1 MLYSLSHWWKRI
13 DVAGQLFYSNSIQ
26 DMPHHHSRIFP
37 INFVTIVFIFVINSI
52 VYSIIANIKTTPLL
66 MIISTIN
73 ITAIKIVIISIIIGV
88 ISINMWSYMI
98 IITST
103 IIIIIVL
110 LSRYLDFIQSSPR
123 IFQPPPPCPL
133 FLPLKHHHRCHHH
146 YHRCYHLHHHIQYQV
161 LFSQKFAVI
170 FNSSWWHAIILS
182 LKPSR
187 SLIEFKSNSLSLE
200 CVVSS
205 AKERIN
211 DEMKQRKT
219 VQGQWEDS
227 NHQQSSTIHSLPPS
241 SLYICIF

>member
-37 INFVTIVFIFVINSI
+37 INFVTIIFVFVINSI
-52 VYSIIANIKTTPLL
+52 VYSIIVNIKTTPLL

-123 IFQPPPPCPL
+123 IFQPP
-133 FLPLKHHHRCHHH
+133 LPLLAH
-146 YHRCYHLHHHIQYQV
+146 
-161 LFSQKFAVI
+161 FSCLSNIIIVVI
-170 FNSSWWHAIILS
+170 IIIIVAIISIIIFSIKFCFPTNLPS
-182 LKPSR
+182 YLILLGGMSSKPSR
-187 SLIEFKSNSLSLE
+187 SRIEFKSNSLSFE

-219 VQGQWEDS
+219 VQGQ
-227 NHQQSSTIHSLPPS
+227 LGG
-241 SLYICIF
+241 